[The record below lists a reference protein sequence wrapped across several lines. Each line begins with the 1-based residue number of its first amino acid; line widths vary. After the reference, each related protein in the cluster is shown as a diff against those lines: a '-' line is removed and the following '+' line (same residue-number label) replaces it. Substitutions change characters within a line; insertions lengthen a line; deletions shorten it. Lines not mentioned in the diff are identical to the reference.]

1 MGHPGR
7 ARRAAAAGRHGEL
20 PPAQPAPGRTLT
32 LVASAYALPGFTAT
46 GTPVA
51 YGVVAVDPAV
61 IPLGTQFTIPGYGDA
76 VAADTGSAIRG
87 TRIDVWL
94 PTVERARAWG
104 TRTVTVT
111 IPRR

>member
-1 MGHPGR
+1 VAVRTAAQPR
-7 ARRAAAAGRHGEL
+7 AVAATE
-20 PPAQPAPGRTLT
+20 PAPAPGRTLT
-32 LVASAYALPGFTAT
+32 LLVSAYALPGFTAT

-61 IPLGTQFTIPGYGDA
+61 IPLGTHFTIPGYGDA

-87 TRIDVWL
+87 MRVDVWL

-111 IPRR
+111 IQRR

>member
-1 MGHPGR
+1 
-7 ARRAAAAGRHGEL
+7 
-20 PPAQPAPGRTLT
+20 
-32 LVASAYALPGFTAT
+32 
-46 GTPVA
+46 VA
-51 YGVVAVDPAV
+51 YGVAAVDPAV
-61 IPLGTQFTIPGYGDA
+61 IPLGTHLTVPGYGDA

-111 IPRR
+111 IQRR